1 MTDKKMQNQNLL
13 LRWVIGLFVLLTLS
27 WNCVAH
33 DHVGVGLATGSG
45 TQLGMEGPTMQTAV
59 FIPLREP
66 FSSYLPNFP
75 GGWHI
80 SELTFTTEA
89 DSLNPANS
97 ADPQIEL
104 VSVSGPAGGNFG
116 FWDVGA
122 TNPTWLRSTG
132 WNSGQGNIPSFPVI
146 YNGDAHAHGRAFTMD
161 IPGEYTVRFRAVD
174 SNGAYAASANLTI
187 VFRAQQPP
195 QLAIG
200 ISGGNV
206 SLSFTSRL
214 NMTYDLQ
221 RCENLP
227 SGVWTNVE
235 PHTFMN
241 GDGVVKVLSD
251 PLGGRPR
258 AFYRLVEYY

>member
-1 MTDKKMQNQNLL
+1 
-13 LRWVIGLFVLLTLS
+13 
-27 WNCVAH
+27 
-33 DHVGVGLATGSG
+33 
-45 TQLGMEGPTMQTAV
+45 MQTAV

-80 SELTFTTEA
+80 SELTFTTET
-89 DSLNPANS
+89 DSLDPANS

-116 FWDVGA
+116 FWEVGA
-122 TNPTWLRSTG
+122 LEPTWTRAAG
-132 WNSGQGNIPSFPVI
+132 WNSGSGKVPSFHVLF
-146 YNGDAHAHGRAFTMD
+146 NGDNHVHGRAFTMD
-161 IPGEYTVRFRAVD
+161 KPGDYMVNFRAVD
-174 SNGAYAASANLTI
+174 SSGSYAASANLTI

-195 QLAIG
+195 QLSIG
-200 ISGGNV
+200 ISGGNL

-221 RCENLP
+221 CTENLS

-235 PHTFMN
+235 PHTFMD
-241 GDGVVKVLSD
+241 GDGGVKVLSD
-251 PLGGRPR
+251 PVAGRPQS
-258 AFYRLVEYY
+258 FYRLVEY